1 MSGPILVTGA
11 DRSGTTLLYA
21 LMASHPDIS
30 MVRRTNMFRWFHGG
44 FGDLADPSNLE
55 RCLDTMLR
63 YRRLDQLSPDRER
76 IREEFREGEQT
87 YGRLFALFHEHQAE
101 RVGKRRWADKSL
113 HTEHQA
119 DLVFA
124 ELPGAAMV
132 HIVRDPR
139 DRYASVVRR
148 YDGEPKGIGAAT
160 ARWIRSTKAGHRNT
174 RRYGDR
180 YLMVRYEDLAR
191 NPEQTLQVV
200 CQHVGISYDPVMLG
214 MRGAPEE
221 ADSGGNSSF
230 GDIQPGTISTRAIG
244 RFRSALSPRDIAFIQ
259 ASAGRLMSAAG
270 YEKEPVHLSPGE
282 RAAFLALDLPVRYA
296 RLGGWLTMQRL
307 QDQRG
312 LTAPPQRL
320 SADVVR

>member
-1 MSGPILVTGA
+1 MP
-11 DRSGTTLLYA
+11 LL
-21 LMASHPDIS
+21 ASHPDVS
-30 MVRRTNMFRWFHGG
+30 MVRRTNMFRWFYGG

-55 RCLDTMLR
+55 SCLDTMLR

-76 IREEFREGEQT
+76 ILAEFGEGEPS
-87 YGRLFALFHEHQAE
+87 YGRLFTLFHQHEAE
-101 RVGKRRWADKSL
+101 RRGKGRWGDKSL
-113 HTEHQA
+113 HTEHHA
-119 DLVFA
+119 DEVFA
-124 ELPGAAMV
+124 ELPEATMV

-160 ARWIRSTKAGHRNT
+160 ARWIRSTKAGQRNS
-174 RRYGDR
+174 RRYQDR

-191 NPEQTLQVV
+191 DPEQTLHSV
-200 CQHVGISYDPVMLG
+200 CRHVGVTYDPVMLG

-244 RFRSALSPRDIAFIQ
+244 RFRSVLPPRDIAFIQ

-282 RAAFLALDLPVRYA
+282 RAAFLAVDLPVRSA
-296 RLGGWLTMQRL
+296 RLAGWLTMQRL
-307 QDQRG
+307 QEHRG
-312 LTAPPQRL
+312 RTAPPQRL
-320 SADVVR
+320 SAGVSP